1 MGAKSGTQTDWCT
14 QPGLSLIQRGLVEK
28 HKTETCLEGIGSVPD
43 GIEPVQLKK
52 SERPERLRKSQAYY
66 RRCLA
71 FFLRGDSYISL
82 CFPDFTRE
90 ITPKAKRFTFS
101 DDAVKAK
108 KRPPTVPASGG

>member
-71 FFLRGDSYISL
+71 FFYAVIPIFPYASRILPGKLPQKRSGSL
-82 CFPDFTRE
+82 LVMTQ
-90 ITPKAKRFTFS
+90 
-101 DDAVKAK
+101 
-108 KRPPTVPASGG
+108 